1 MKKIYFII
9 MMSLLIVGPA
19 LAQRENDR
27 ELKKLMDAVSTL
39 RQKDETKWNRALQT
53 FKNDSLWTSLD
64 EIQSDNE
71 YMLIGDDHFKL
82 NAILNECLFYDK
94 RMVRGDFLNG
104 NDPHYNYS
112 LTERGIKKG
121 NMVSYEMSYREGKQT
136 FIIMPYKKTD
146 SKIEVQAYHNDKSVG
161 EIHTDKDGDI
171 HLSIND
177 NVKLSDM
184 LRLVIINHSNEN
196 MPVVIINH
204 NTRKK

>member
-1 MKKIYFII
+1 MKKFYFII
-9 MMSLLIVGPA
+9 MMSLLIAGPA
-19 LAQRENDR
+19 LAQNENDQ
-27 ELKKLMDAVSTL
+27 ELRKLMNVVSAL
-39 RQKDETKWNRALQT
+39 RQQDETKWNHALQT

-82 NAILNECLFYDK
+82 NAILNECLGYDK

-104 NDPHYNYS
+104 NDPHYNFS
-112 LTERGIKKG
+112 LTERGIRKG
-121 NMVSYEMSYREGKQT
+121 REVSYEMSYREGRQT
-136 FIIMPYKKTD
+136 FIVMPYKKTD
-146 SKIEVQAYHNDKSVG
+146 GKIEVQVYLNGKPVG
-161 EIHTDKDGDI
+161 ETRTDKDGDI

-204 NTRKK
+204 NTRKD

>member
-1 MKKIYFII
+1 MKKIYFIV

-27 ELKKLMDAVSTL
+27 ELRKLMGAVTAL
-39 RQKDETKWNRALQT
+39 RQHDEAKWNQALQT
-53 FKNDSLWTSLD
+53 FKCDSLWTSLD

-82 NAILNECLFYDK
+82 NAILNKCLSYDK
-94 RMVRGDFLNG
+94 QMVRGDFLNG
-104 NDPHYNYS
+104 NDPNYNYS

-121 NMVSYEMSYREGKQT
+121 CAVSYEMSYREGRQV
-136 FIIMPYKKTD
+136 FVVMPYKKTGG
-146 SKIEVQAYHNDKSVG
+146 KLEVQAFHNGKPIG
-161 EIHTDKDGDI
+161 ESHTDKEGNI

-177 NVKLSDM
+177 NIKSSDK
-184 LRLVIINHSNEN
+184 LRLVIINHSDEN

-204 NTRKK
+204 NTRKE